1 MCVEP
6 RRAPVRRAL
15 LLLILALVSGC
26 GTMRYGVPPRV
37 ERLDELQPGLS
48 TTADVLL
55 RLGEPRGRGAVRLT
69 RAEPMRDVFLYEYV
83 EADAS
88 GKARLKML
96 LVLIRADRYDGH
108 LWFSD
113 ELLLRPA
120 AAGGGGGP

>member
-6 RRAPVRRAL
+6 RWAPVRRTL
-15 LLLILALVSGC
+15 LLLILALTAGC

-37 ERLDELQPGLS
+37 ERLDALQPGLS

-69 RAEPMRDVFLYEYV
+69 PAEPVREVFLYEYV

-88 GKARLKML
+88 GKARL
-96 LVLIRADRYDGH
+96 DRK
-108 LWFSD
+108 ST
-113 ELLLRPA
+113 
-120 AAGGGGGP
+120 